1 VKAIARIAQ
10 ARLDAGL
17 SSKELAERLGVDVT
31 TVSNWESGRRQLT
44 LERLMEIAGLLG
56 VSASFLLGEN
66 EVASHIEPIDKAQLL
81 TLHRTPIWTKSYGW
95 SLVNAVSRTLV
106 FADKRELT
114 FDEVQEPL
122 YAVPPL
128 FAFSLRGVG
137 KPLSL
142 QEVLSREKVW
152 VEPISTDPEFASELR
167 GWYHLRKQRLV
178 ENEFGNRFYLDTY
191 GAKWLAFDNCLQNL

>member
-17 SSKELAERLGVDVT
+17 SSKELAEKLGVDVT

-44 LERLMEIAGLLG
+44 LERLKEIAGLLD
-56 VSASFLLGEN
+56 VSASYLLGEN
-66 EVASHIEPIDKAQLL
+66 EVASHAEPIAKEQLP
-81 TLHRTPIWTKSYGW
+81 TLHRTPVWAKSYGW

-106 FADKRELT
+106 FADKRELA

-122 YAVPPL
+122 HAVPPL

-152 VEPISTDPEFASELR
+152 VEPISTEPELAAELR

-191 GAKWLAFDNCLQNL
+191 GAKWLAFSDCLQI

>member
-17 SSKELAERLGVDVT
+17 SSKELAEKLGVDVT

-44 LERLMEIAGLLG
+44 LERLKEIAGLLG
-56 VSASFLLGEN
+56 VSASYLLGEN
-66 EVASHIEPIDKAQLL
+66 EVASHVEPIDKEQLA
-81 TLHRTPIWTKSYGW
+81 TLHRTPVWSRSYGW
-95 SLVNAVSRTLV
+95 SLVNSVSRTLV
-106 FADKRELT
+106 FADKRELV

-137 KPLSL
+137 RPLSL

-152 VEPISTDPEFASELR
+152 VEPISTDPELVSELR

-191 GAKWLAFDNCLQNL
+191 GAKWLAFDDCLQI